1 MPIAAQTAKLCRF
14 HLDTVVMLSSR
25 QFIIDWLKE
34 TDPEKIQ
41 HEESVAQEEAQLDQ
55 SPPEQPKSKRGRRPG
70 AASEHARCIWALHNK
85 GQCKNAKQ
93 EGSEYC
99 KMHVTKAA
107 LIAESPD
114 NDASSSS

>member
-1 MPIAAQTAKLCRF
+1 MSIVAQTAKLCRF

-34 TDPEKIQ
+34 TDSEKIQ
-41 HEESVAQEEAQLDQ
+41 HEEPTEQGEPQPGQ

-70 AASEHARCIWALHNK
+70 AASEDVRCSWSLHNK
-85 GQCKNAKQ
+85 GKCKNTKQ
-93 EGSEYC
+93 DGSEYC

-114 NDASSSS
+114 DDASSSS

>member
-1 MPIAAQTAKLCRF
+1 MSIAAQTAKLCRF
-14 HLDTVVMLSSR
+14 HLDTVVMLTSR

-34 TDPEKIQ
+34 TDLEKIQ
-41 HEESVAQEEAQLDQ
+41 HEEPAAQEDQ
-55 SPPEQPKSKRGRRPG
+55 PSPDQPKSKRGRRPG

-93 EGSEYC
+93 DGSEYC

-107 LIAESPD
+107 LIAESPAD
-114 NDASSSS
+114 DASSSS